1 MNARAHID
9 AYLELAKARLSAL
22 VLLTTLVGYLL
33 ASRGDQVLSHLLWTL
48 LGTALAAGGANA
60 LNQWLEVE
68 QDSLMERTRKRPLPS
83 GRLTRRHAMFWG
95 LGVAGTGVALLLAL
109 VGRLPAALA
118 ASVILLY
125 TLVYTPLK
133 RRSTLCTLVGAVC
146 GAIPPMIGWSAA
158 TGGLELG
165 AWLLAATLFVWQV
178 PHFFALAW
186 IYRRDYAR
194 AGYRMLP
201 VVDPEGRA
209 TFPSLL
215 LFSLALLPLGL
226 NVFLTGLAGPIY
238 AAGSLLAGG
247 FWSWFGFQLYR
258 EHSDR
263 RARRVF
269 LGSLLYL
276 PLVLGLMVADRGPL
290 AETSFSSYLAGGP
303 AQAVTPV
310 PSQAG
315 EPSTAAP
322 ATRLHPAHSGPA
334 PAGLAP

>member
-1 MNARAHID
+1 MNIRVRIRS
-9 AYLELAKARLSAL
+9 YLELAKARLTSL

-33 ASRGDQVLSHLLWTL
+33 PGRGDHGAAHLVGTL

-68 QDSLMERTRKRPLPS
+68 QDALMERTRGRPLPS
-83 GRLTRRHAMFWG
+83 GRLTRRHALLWG
-95 LGVAGTGVALLLAL
+95 LGAATAGVALLLVL

-118 ASVILLY
+118 ASVIVLY

-133 RRSTLCTLVGAVC
+133 RRSTLCTLVGAIC

-158 TGGLELG
+158 TGGLESG
-165 AWLLAATLFVWQV
+165 AWLLAATLFVWQM

-186 IYRRDYAR
+186 IYRHDYAR

-201 VVDPEGRA
+201 VVDPAGRA

-226 NVFLTGLAGPIY
+226 TVFLTGLAGPIY
-238 AAGSLLAGG
+238 AAGSLLAGL

-263 RARRVF
+263 RARKVF

-290 AETSFSSYLAGGP
+290 AGTSSGYDLASSP
-303 AQAVTPV
+303 ASPV
-310 PSQAG
+310 PA
-315 EPSTAAP
+315 EPAAASAVAPLP
-322 ATRLHPAHSGPA
+322 ASSAAS